1 MKPGIGAAL
10 APLGTRAGTL
20 LERLRT
26 DATDIHRVKELGTGL
41 VSFRQCPA
49 NRDLAVRLVAFAIP
63 SGLRCARLGREIAQ
77 CPAALGSAA
86 TTSGACSHRAVWPP
100 CLRLSKAYGPRT
112 PRGSNWTR

>member
-26 DATDIHRVKELGTGL
+26 DATDIHRVKEVGTGL
-41 VSFRQCPA
+41 VSSRQCPS
-49 NRDLAVRLVAFAIP
+49 NPHFAVRLVAFAMS
-63 SGLRCARLGREIAQ
+63 SGLPCARLRREVAP

-86 TTSGACSHRAVWPP
+86 TTSGACSRKAVWPP
-100 CLRLSKAYGPRT
+100 S
-112 PRGSNWTR
+112 